1 MFTVADGNAPAPQI
15 TECRDP
21 EVVLPEAVQLE
32 KKPSPFLQKSTRIVT
47 EEERDLLGEGNT
59 YPKGQQPGLSVMF
72 SMFKYVVGTG
82 ILSHPLAMHDVG
94 VVGYFLVAT
103 FFCTMSI
110 WGNYLLARSLDIAGR
125 TDLNIAELG
134 DRACGRF
141 GFFLACF
148 MCWADSW
155 GGIIAYLK
163 ALASTIQPVLQDP
176 SVFGDRWWTRESVL
190 IVLFSIIVYPFCLW
204 RKMEQLSVVLMI
216 GSIGIASF
224 VIGVVVNATLNAQ
237 SLESAPLFKADLN
250 SAVALPVI
258 AFSFDCQVNL
268 FANYRE
274 LNSQTGA
281 KASRLGKWTA
291 VSLVAAFVCS
301 SAVALAGYSVYLNC
315 LDVGGNLLDNFS
327 NKWWALKLLVFVSVI
342 PDIPLNCFEGTRILQ
357 DHIFGTSNTSNILV
371 TLGLLSSA
379 AFVAIV
385 LPSVYAAFG
394 YVGAVSSTTLT
405 SVLPPLFFLGITRRA
420 YGSAGDLYADA
431 LADERDEDAAPLAER
446 APKWMLVVAA
456 ITMTIGIC
464 VVPSGVLLTA
474 LSQDVSDSS
483 GSGC

>member
-1 MFTVADGNAPAPQI
+1 MFTDVAPIHPTPANDQDG
-15 TECRDP
+15 
-21 EVVLPEAVQLE
+21 EVVMHQ
-32 KKPSPFLQKSTRIVT
+32 KKPSPASPFLQKSSRIIT
-47 EEERDLLGEGNT
+47 DEEKDLLGQGHT
-59 YPKGQQPGLSVMF
+59 YPKGEQPGLSVMF

-94 VVGYFLVAT
+94 LVGYFLVAT
-103 FFCTMSI
+103 FFCSMSI
-110 WGNYLLARSLDIAGR
+110 WGNYLLGRALDIAGR

-190 IVLFSIIVYPFCLW
+190 IVLFSIVVYPFCLW
-204 RKMEQLSVVLMI
+204 RKMEQLSIVLML

-224 VIGVVVNATLNAQ
+224 VVGVVANATLHAQ
-237 SLESAPLFKADLN
+237 SLESAPLFKTDINA
-250 SAVALPVI
+250 AVALPVI

-281 KASRLGKWTA
+281 KAARLGRWTA
-291 VSLVAAFVCS
+291 ASLVGAFVCS

-315 LDVGGNLLDNFS
+315 LDAGGNLLDNFS
-327 NKWWALKLLVFVSVI
+327 IHWWPLKLLVFVSVI

-357 DHIFGTSNTSNILV
+357 DHIFGTSPTSNVLV
-371 TLGLLSSA
+371 TFGLLSSA
-379 AFVAIV
+379 AFVAIL

-420 YGSAGDLYADA
+420 YGGAGELYSDA
-431 LADERDEDAAPLAER
+431 LADERDTDAAPLA
-446 APKWMLVVAA
+446 AKPPKWMLVLAA
-456 ITMTIGIC
+456 ITMTIDAC
-464 VVPSGVLLTA
+464 VVPAGVALTA
-474 LSQDVSDSS
+474 MQQSSSDGSS